1 VVNFRGIMPAF
12 PTPVFN
18 DGEINRPVLK
28 AYVRFLIEAG
38 CEGLVPLG
46 GTGESN
52 GLTQKAREDVVAT
65 VVEAAEGKV
74 PVVPGVLNPGYH
86 DAVKTAQAYTRQ
98 GASGL
103 LVITPYYVHAAQA
116 GLSDYYRSFR
126 QEVDLPIL
134 AYDIPYRTGVTMAPE
149 TLIELAHDKTIAGMK
164 ACNTDVAHFNKVAA
178 GAPEDFALL
187 SGEDGLFPAHMLLG
201 AKGGI
206 IATASLNPA
215 YWVRIFRAAE
225 AGQYREAVSL
235 QRALLPFLDVMFSE
249 INPGPLRKALTMIG
263 FDVGGTLRPLVDP
276 SPEKLPQI
284 REALE
289 KLSAIGALGASLK
302 D

>member
-1 VVNFRGIMPAF
+1 MVNFRGIMPAF
-12 PTPVFN
+12 PTPVFD
-18 DGEINRPVLK
+18 DGKINRSVLK
-28 AYVRFLIEAG
+28 AYVRYLIDAG

-86 DAVKTAQAYTRQ
+86 DAVKAAQAYTRE

-103 LVITPYYVHAAQA
+103 LVITPYYVHATQA
-116 GLSDYYRSFR
+116 GLTDYYRSFR

-134 AYDIPYRTGVTMAPE
+134 AYDIPYRTGVTLAAE
-149 TLIELAHDKTIAGMK
+149 TLIELARDSAIAGMK
-164 ACNTDVAHFNKVAA
+164 ACNTDIAHFNKVAA
-178 GAPEDFALL
+178 GMPEDFALL

-215 YWVRIFRAAE
+215 YWVKIFHAAQN
-225 AGQYREAVSL
+225 GQYREAVSL
-235 QRALLPFLDVMFSE
+235 QRALLPFLDVIFSE
-249 INPGPLRKALTMIG
+249 INPGPLRQALTMIG
-263 FDVGGTLRPLVDP
+263 FDVGGTLKPLVDP
-276 SPEKLPQI
+276 EPEKQSQI
-284 REALE
+284 RKVLKE
-289 KLSAIGALGASLK
+289 LSVIDALGTSLNA
-302 D
+302 